1 MKDDEMLY
9 CLIAF
14 ILGWFVSRHI
24 GDGFSVGGQKEK
36 GTCLFRGNSLL
47 SRSTELGTDNP
58 YDENFNTIAD
68 ADPIKS
74 GDQFCALHLLNTKK
88 ACTDTRHA
96 KHQDKPPICI
106 WQKEKSYWCKK
117 GKNQKCP
124 KHPVSGK
131 VTNCDDIPDEN
142 CYNHTNDLE
151 DKNCRCPSS

>member
-58 YDENFNTIAD
+58 YDENFNTGID
-68 ADPIKS
+68 YVGS
-74 GDQFCALHLLNTKK
+74 GDQFCALTFLNTKES
-88 ACTDTRHA
+88 CTDTRHG
-96 KHQDKPPICI
+96 KHQDKPPVCI
-106 WQKEKSYWCKK
+106 WQAENSKWCKK
-117 GKNQKCP
+117 GQNQRCP
-124 KHPVSGK
+124 SVSGK
-131 VTNCDDIPDEN
+131 ETYCDDIPDEN